1 MYNNQD
7 LKVIKKI
14 AVLLKTSE
22 HNLLKLDNFKK
33 FSTWDSLVHLEILS
47 LLEKNYGKKFNK
59 IKNLQEITSLK
70 KIISSTK

>member
-22 HNLLKLDNFKK
+22 NNLLKLDNFKK
-33 FSTWDSLVHLEILS
+33 FSTWDKVI
-47 LLEKNYGKKFNK
+47 
-59 IKNLQEITSLK
+59 
-70 KIISSTK
+70 

>member
-22 HNLLKLDNFKK
+22 NNLLKLDNFKK

-59 IKNLQEITSLK
+59 IKNLQELTSLK